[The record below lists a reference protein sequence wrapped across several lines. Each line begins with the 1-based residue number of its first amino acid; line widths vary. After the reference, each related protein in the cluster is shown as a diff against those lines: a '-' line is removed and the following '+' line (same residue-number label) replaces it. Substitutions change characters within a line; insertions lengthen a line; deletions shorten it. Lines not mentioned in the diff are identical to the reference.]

1 MRLLLFWV
9 SVAAIAALAC
19 QSSDEELEHRQESAG
34 RPQAEQAIPT
44 AGAADQLP
52 VVLQDEISQDY
63 LRAATI
69 QDEEYEFATL
79 LGITGSTNDAN
90 YPWAELSFI
99 CNIEHRPLTV
109 RLVVHAFTD
118 DTPGDEPAMIA
129 PLDTSK
135 WDEARAKLGLTADA
149 QWRRWGFELQPTAM
163 VIWDATNFLR
173 LAKQRHKLSVRIPLS
188 DGVAEA
194 DFDLLGVFDTPI
206 QPNLDRCGRY

>member
-1 MRLLLFWV
+1 MWRLLLWV
-9 SVAAIAALAC
+9 SVAAIAASAC
-19 QSSDEELEHRQESAG
+19 QSSEEGLEHRQESAG
-34 RPQAEQAIPT
+34 RPQAEQAIHT
-44 AGAADQLP
+44 ASAADQLP

-63 LRAATI
+63 LRAETI
-69 QDEEYEFATL
+69 QDEEHEFATR
-79 LGITGSTNDAN
+79 LGITGPTDDAN

-109 RLVVHAFTD
+109 RLVVYAFTD
-118 DTPGDEPAMIA
+118 DTPGDEAAIA

-194 DFDLLGVFDTPI
+194 DFILRGVFDTPI
-206 QPNLDRCGRY
+206 QPNLDRCGAY